1 MRGSSLVEKLGIGC
15 DGGRGKILRGERGE
29 WYGGWELTWRVHS
42 CQGVVAWVA
51 SPIRKRRPWVYV
63 CAFSLWCIGHGA
75 WGSRFWSK
83 SQFELGGLLNS
94 CEAGVLC
101 GDEARAWAWNWRVD
115 PRCKRGVEGVVIDIF
130 LSVCLVGFPRRRWGD
145 VTTEALHLYR
155 ENRLRSQTTPD
166 LQTIFSKAS
175 PHTDV
180 RKPR

>member
-1 MRGSSLVEKLGIGC
+1 MGMVLGDRGFGARASLSLAVSSTRVKRVCCVETK
-15 DGGRGKILRGERGE
+15 RERG
-29 WYGGWELTWRVHS
+29 
-42 CQGVVAWVA
+42 
-51 SPIRKRRPWVYV
+51 
-63 CAFSLWCIGHGA
+63 
-75 WGSRFWSK
+75 
-83 SQFELGGLLNS
+83 LG
-94 CEAGVLC
+94 
-101 GDEARAWAWNWRVD
+101 NWRVD

-166 LQTIFSKAS
+166 LQTTFSKAS